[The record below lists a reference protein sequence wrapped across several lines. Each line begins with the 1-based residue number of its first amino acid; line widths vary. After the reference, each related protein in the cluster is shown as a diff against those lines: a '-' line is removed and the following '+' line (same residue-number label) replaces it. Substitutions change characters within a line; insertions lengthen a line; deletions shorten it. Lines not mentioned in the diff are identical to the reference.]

1 MAAHL
6 APSVDPAAHLTQPCT
21 PAPELARAP
30 MDEYST
36 QGSAGRTCQPG
47 ETAEIVGETA
57 EIGETG

>member
-47 ETAEIVGETA
+47 ETAEIVGET
-57 EIGETG
+57 G